1 MAEHVKRKH
10 ARAKLVK
17 MGYSVGGHLAHKA
30 DEAEDKEMVEEG
42 VHEHESHMHKGK
54 KKTKLKLKRG
64 GHVEGEKPKHR
75 ADRLARG
82 GKAKGAHGGKGHV
95 TVNVV
100 NAHPGAGA
108 PRPVP
113 VPVPMGAGP
122 GGPPPGMGPGGPPMP
137 PPGLGAGPGGPPP
150 GMNRGG
156 RAKGKK
162 MGDSQRDKKGGMP
175 DGHFRKGGKTKAK
188 FPVPMGAG
196 GGGGLGRLE
205 KAAMQRR
212 Q

>member
-82 GKAKGAHGGKGHV
+82 GKAKHHGGGKGHV

-100 NAHPGAGA
+100 NAHPGGGA
-108 PRPVP
+108 PRPDQE
-113 VPVPMGAGP
+113 
-122 GGPPPGMGPGGPPMP
+122 
-137 PPGLGAGPGGPPP
+137 
-150 GMNRGG
+150 R
-156 RAKGKK
+156 K
-162 MGDSQRDKKGGMP
+162 DSCPQCRSPRPWTPRDS
-175 DGHFRKGGKTKAK
+175 
-188 FPVPMGAG
+188 
-196 GGGGLGRLE
+196 
-205 KAAMQRR
+205 AARCR
-212 Q
+212 S